1 MTWALAS
8 DCEPPRSDHLSPLPV
23 TRVVRGKR
31 VHHSRTIVR
40 HSRTVVRQSQNFIPP
55 NELVRRWRTTV
66 RGERSFTPSKI
77 CFLANCSS
85 PSANVVR
92 GGPVRGER
100 LLEGDGFPPA
110 NEFSGEPFASSRRST
125 GELGRTLANSAELR
139 RTFGILR
146 RTFAAVRRG
155 VGVGEPLASSRGV
168 RPSSL
173 EFARIRL
180 SSRRTTVRRVYCP
193 TSSLRFTVSTQLLAT
208 VIFEDL

>member
-1 MTWALAS
+1 MRDRKFTSRDLGAALAS
-8 DCEPPRSDHLSPLPV
+8 DCDPITFHHYQWPGSWGE
-23 TRVVRGKR
+23 KR

-92 GGPVRGER
+92 GEPIRGER
-100 LLEGDGFPPA
+100 LLEVDGFPPA

-139 RTFGILR
+139 RTFGVLR
-146 RTFAAVRRG
+146 RTFAAVWRG

-173 EFARIRL
+173 EFARIRP
-180 SSRRTTVRRVYCP
+180 SSRRTTVRRVYCRAGQ
-193 TSSLRFTVSTQLLAT
+193 TW
-208 VIFEDL
+208 